1 MSRKKKKP
9 TFPNS
14 YQGKNAEEY
23 NQSTW
28 MERNQKRTAL
38 LCIQYLYD
46 QHLDKVHDYDVLSDI
61 PYTILDLGSGTG
73 FSSEILAENGF
84 RVIGVEILK
93 DMIYKARQKKTGY
106 NEDLDIEYILSDI
119 NYLPFRTNSIDHII
133 SVSAYNFIIH
143 SATTLKEK
151 IILLSQ
157 TVQYLNNILKTH
169 GRFVLEFYPADE
181 KELNL
186 FKTSFINNGFNGF
199 MIQQH
204 PNQKSGQIFLL
215 LKKQSN

>member
-1 MSRKKKKP
+1 MSRKTKKP

-46 QHLDKVHDYDVLSDI
+46 QHLDNVHDYDVLRDI

-93 DMIYKARQKKTGY
+93 DMIYKARQKKTGH
-106 NEDLDIEYILSDI
+106 NNDLEIEYILSDI
-119 NYLPFRTNSIDHII
+119 NYLPLRANSIDHII
-133 SVSAYNFIIH
+133 SISAYNFIIH
-143 SATTLKEK
+143 SATTSKEK

-157 TVQYLNNILKTH
+157 TAQYLNTILKTH
-169 GRFVLEFYPADE
+169 GRFILEFYPADE

-186 FKTSFINNGFNGF
+186 FKSSFINKGFNGF

-204 PNQKSGQIFLL
+204 PNQKSGQTFLL
-215 LKKQSN
+215 LKK